1 MFRALLFISS
11 LGIFAGSVYS
21 LLGYWQYDEK
31 VNDVAAMMLH
41 QVSSEDVAQQV
52 QAAIERDN
60 PDDARMY
67 LGLAKTFGYSV
78 DAQAY
83 EPAITALEQ
92 PWPTT
97 RRNVEQFAS
106 GFLEGQA
113 ETGAGVAGAITA
125 DFTVVGDVRDLYEQY
140 QLYAQGSEVNAL
152 ITTLAGVGVGL
163 TAATVLS
170 SGAASPAK
178 AGTSTLKVAA
188 RSGRITPRFQAM
200 LLRQGQ
206 AVFDHKAFMLA
217 MRGEKG
223 LDKVRRAA
231 LRAYKPTAVRAL
243 KTTAGQVN
251 DIRRATSLSDTVR
264 LLRYVENGDDL
275 RRLQKV
281 SVKYGTQTKGVM
293 KLLGKAAIGTTRV
306 LRKSLE
312 WFVSLAASVLSL
324 LAMLITAVR
333 SAK

>member
-11 LGIFAGSVYS
+11 LAIFAGSVHS

-31 VNDVAAMMLH
+31 VNDIGAMLLQ
-41 QVSSEDVAQQV
+41 QVSSEDVAQHV
-52 QAAIERDN
+52 QTAIEREN

-67 LGLAKTFGYSV
+67 LSLAHTFGYQV
-78 DAQAY
+78 DAQRY
-83 EPAITALEQ
+83 EAAITALEQ
-92 PWPTT
+92 PWVQTQ
-97 RRNVEQFAS
+97 RNVKQFTS
-106 GFLEGQA
+106 GFLEGEA
-113 ETGAGVAGAITA
+113 ESGAGVAGAIAA

-140 QLYAQGSEVNAL
+140 QLYEQGRETNAL

-178 AGTSTLKVAA
+178 AGTSTMKMAV
-188 RSGRITPRFQAM
+188 RSGRITPRFQAV

-206 AVFDHKAFMLA
+206 AVFDHKAFLAA
-217 MRGEKG
+217 MRGEKR
-223 LDKVRRAA
+223 LVKVRRAA
-231 LRAYKPTAVRAL
+231 LQAYKPAAVRAL

-251 DIRRATSLSDTVR
+251 DIRKATSLGDTVR
-264 LLRYVENGDDL
+264 LLRYVDNGDDL

-281 SVKYGTQTKGVM
+281 SLKYGAQTKGVM

-324 LAMLITAVR
+324 LAMLVTAVR